1 MEPELVALSEALG
14 AACRARGLLV
24 ATAESCTGGWAAQV
38 ITHTAGSSAWFE
50 RGFVT
55 YTNASKTD
63 MLGVRMDTITQ
74 FGAVSLETAGEMA
87 QGALANSRASI
98 ALAITGIAGPTGGSK
113 DKPVGTVCFGW
124 CRRDKVL
131 RSGYAAG
138 GLVAPSCQ
146 RRLLAPAARD
156 ACLTGSRRLACTESR
171 SGPPSY
177 EVITERRLFNGD
189 REGIRRQA
197 VIHAL
202 TGLLER
208 IT

>member
-1 MEPELVALSEALG
+1 MEAELVALSEAIG
-14 AACRARGLLV
+14 SACRARGLVV

-74 FGAVSLETAGEMA
+74 FGVVSLETAAEMA

-98 ALAITGIAGPTGGSK
+98 ALAITGIAGPTGGSR

-124 CRRDKVL
+124 YIK
-131 RSGYAAG
+131 GQ
-138 GLVAPSCQ
+138 APSCQ

-171 SGPPSY
+171 IGPPSY
-177 EVITERRLFNGD
+177 EVITERRLFSGD
-189 REGIRRQA
+189 RESIRRQA

-202 TGLLER
+202 TGLQRSEELV
-208 IT
+208 